1 MMVTYLWRGTR
12 IDDWFRISI
21 KGQKLKSDILPL
33 YMHGVTKMERD
44 DKKCNK
50 GFYSA
55 LQKGVGE

>member
-1 MMVTYLWRGTR
+1 
-12 IDDWFRISI
+12 
-21 KGQKLKSDILPL
+21 LKSDILPL